1 MKYSFLLLPPGL
13 EDALQQRGMKEL
25 WFRYGKYCNDSKWKT
40 AGSMAPS
47 G

>member
-1 MKYSFLLLPPGL
+1 MFISSPPPGL
-13 EDALQQRGMKEL
+13 EDALQQKGMKEP